1 MRCHEPPRRAP
12 LRRPRRSAARLHSP
26 CRPSNAFRST
36 PFRSRRRRL
45 ACGVSLF
52 AVESRTGAPALG
64 SGGCSG
70 AFASGLSPAPMTAFP
85 VPAHQT
91 GRADFPHPA
100 FGRDHAFA
108 LGRPMVVR
116 VRRTRLYSP
125 CCLSSGKCTVF
136 PTFTLCFRQSHWRSR
151 LSAPAPVPQA
161 SAPRHTPQCPQSSL
175 RPPRQCR
182 RCDGPASRLRRE
194 SPRATPCRSA
204 RGNAGRVLP

>member
-1 MRCHEPPRRAP
+1 MSRRAAPLSAGLAEAPPVCIRHVVPPMHFVP
-12 LRRPRRSAARLHSP
+12 LRSVRAAAGLPAACP
-26 CRPSNAFRST
+26 C
-36 PFRSRRRRL
+36 
-45 ACGVSLF
+45 F